1 MKRSWEAAAGLI
13 LVGSHTQKTTA
24 QLEALKEVPGIRLIE
39 FDSDKVTDDA
49 AMEEEIDS
57 VVKQEEAYIRQGM
70 TVAVYTKRRLLSVK
84 GDTPEQALE
93 RSVRISEAVQQ
104 LAGRLRT
111 APGFIVAKGGIT
123 SSDVGTKALHVKRAW
138 VQGQIGP
145 GVPVWRTGPES
156 RFPGIPYIIFPGNV
170 GGDTLLRDVVKT
182 LMG

>member
-1 MKRSWEAAAGLI
+1 MHRRGNPEGSYQRDGPAVRPRFLI
-13 LVGSHTQKTTA
+13 
-24 QLEALKEVPGIRLIE
+24 
-39 FDSDKVTDDA
+39 
-49 AMEEEIDS
+49 
-57 VVKQEEAYIRQGM
+57 
-70 TVAVYTKRRLLSVK
+70 
-84 GDTPEQALE
+84 
-93 RSVRISEAVQQ
+93 
-104 LAGRLRT
+104 
-111 APGFIVAKGGIT
+111 AKGGIT